1 MLLTGVAYGSIADS
15 INDFVKDNETLADVI
30 TAQTGASLID
40 SYLAMS
46 YRILALVTAGFA
58 IQSVLRVRSEETS
71 SHAEQ
76 VLATACSRTRWAG
89 SHLAV
94 AVLGSIL
101 LLVVAGVS
109 VGVSAA
115 AVTGDASI
123 AGESIGAS
131 LVSLPAIGV
140 LIGGLSGLF
149 MAFHAFGGLPSR
161 LGFACLAVAWL
172 YSGFRAYFAVR
183 ACDFL
188 AHRRWMV
195 RNFALTFAAV
205 TLRVYLP
212 ASMALGAAFE
222 VAYPVIAW
230 LCWLPNLVAAECLLN
245 RSTDPLIERPS
256 AGFGP
261 PSAAHSKG

>member
-1 MLLTGVAYGSIADS
+1 MGPTEMHPSAICFIVMRCGVVRWGPGNLSVSFDKTMRS
-15 INDFVKDNETLADVI
+15 
-30 TAQTGASLID
+30 
-40 SYLAMS
+40 
-46 YRILALVTAGFA
+46 AGFG
-58 IQSVLRVRSEETS
+58 ILILLS
-71 SHAEQ
+71 
-76 VLATACSRTRWAG
+76 
-89 SHLAV
+89 LAV
-94 AVLGSIL
+94 AGYAVAVYGLLPVGALVHPDMRATFEAHPVGIYAHVFGSAVALALGPFQFSSRLRDRRPVLHRRLGRL
-101 LLVVAGVS
+101 YL
-109 VGVSAA
+109 
-115 AVTGDASI
+115 
-123 AGESIGAS
+123 
-131 LVSLPAIGV
+131 AIGV
-140 LIGGLSGLF
+140 LIGGFSGLF

-161 LGFACLAVAWL
+161 LGFACLAVVWL

-256 AGFGP
+256 AGFRP